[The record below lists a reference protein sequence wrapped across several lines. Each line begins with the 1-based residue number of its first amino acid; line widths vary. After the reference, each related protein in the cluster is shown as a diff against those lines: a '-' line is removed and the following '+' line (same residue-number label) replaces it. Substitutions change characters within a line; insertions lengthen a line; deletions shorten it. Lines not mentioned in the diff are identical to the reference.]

1 MELVAAI
8 DLGGTSIKAALLDS
22 ALNPVHSTRVP
33 TRRVGEV
40 VDVDQLGELIETL
53 TEDATGH
60 DGRLVGVGVVTPGIV
75 DSDLGVVRFGANLGW
90 RDLPLRERLI
100 ERTKLPMRIGHDVR
114 AGGLA
119 EFTVGAA
126 VGVRNA
132 IFMPVG
138 TGIAA
143 ALMVDGHELH
153 ATGYAGEIG
162 HAVVDPNGPLCGCGQ
177 RGCLEAIGSAG
188 AIARIYA
195 ERCGEPVSG
204 ALEVATRMQ
213 AGDEVAARVWD
224 EAIRA
229 LATALTTAVVLL
241 APEVIV
247 IGGGLAES
255 GDVLFGPL
263 RRELESRLTFH
274 RRPQVVAAA
283 LGDGASRTG
292 AGLLA
297 WRAVRE
303 ASS

>member
-8 DLGGTSIKAALLDS
+8 DLGGTSIKAALVDS
-22 ALNPVHSTRVP
+22 TLKSVHTLRVP
-33 TRRVGEV
+33 TRRIGEV
-40 VDVDQLGELIETL
+40 VDVEQLAELVDTL
-53 TEDATGH
+53 TEHAAADNDRVA
-60 DGRLVGVGVVTPGIV
+60 GVGVVTPGIV

-90 RDLPLRERLI
+90 RDLPLRDRLV

-126 VGVRNA
+126 VGVRNG

-162 HAVVDPNGPLCGCGQ
+162 HAVVDPQGPQCGCGQ

-195 ERCGEPVSG
+195 ERAGEPVSG
-204 ALEVATRMQ
+204 ALEVATKMEN
-213 AGDEVAARVWD
+213 GDPIARQVWD
-224 EAIRA
+224 EAISA
-229 LATALTTAVVLL
+229 LATALTTAIVLL

-255 GDVLFGPL
+255 GDVLFTPL
-263 RRELESRLTFH
+263 RADIETRLTFH
-274 RRPQVVAAA
+274 RRPEIIAAA
-283 LGDGASRTG
+283 LGDYAGRTG

-303 ASS
+303 AAA